1 MRSSFCPSDCNDF
14 LEDWTVKQNPQD
26 LIMLQRKISIT
37 KELNKWFATPV
48 IHGYTSYIAVRHKMT
63 DKEIS

>member
-26 LIMLQRKISIT
+26 LIMLQRMISIT
-37 KELNKWFATPV
+37 KE
-48 IHGYTSYIAVRHKMT
+48 
-63 DKEIS
+63 